1 MHLPMKKISFPILLS
16 LLFTF
21 ATSCSKTELD
31 LAPVSSIT
39 DSNFWKSAEQWESF
53 VVGIHSRLRT
63 HTFNLFVLGGM
74 RADEF
79 GDTSFG
85 GESTNNRERLWLN
98 TINVS
103 NPGVSGYG
111 DFYSNINQIN
121 LLIQKTEETTLLS
134 EANKSYYLGQAYGM
148 RAFYYFHLVR
158 SWGDVIIHTTPTT
171 TFDLNSLAKAASP
184 AAEVMALIKADLDK
198 SEAAFGSN
206 YTIKLNKAIWS
217 KSATL
222 MLKSEVYLW
231 TSKRA
236 NGGTADA
243 AIAKKALEDIQQ
255 NVPSLGLMEN
265 FREIF
270 GYYTKGNKEIIFA
283 VRNDL
288 NEYPFMGGEFMV
300 YLPQINY
307 IGNYYDSLSR
317 AKIDVQKDL
326 VGGTGGFQAPIKKS
340 TYYRFSN
347 EDSRK
352 YGSIQ
357 GAFTRTDNNE
367 FNLAGCYISKYQGT
381 INAGSRVMIDDY
393 PIYRYAD
400 LLLMLAEAKVTLGE
414 DPTNEINLIRQ
425 RAYGVNYKEQV
436 HGFPNQ
442 AGDEDL
448 AEMILKER
456 FFEFIGEGKRW
467 YDLLRF
473 GKEYVYKYTTVTE
486 DYKLLWPVDLT
497 TLTNNKALTQTPGY
511 NL

>member
-1 MHLPMKKISFPILLS
+1 MKKILFPILLS
-16 LLFTF
+16 LFITV
-21 ATSCSKTELD
+21 APSCSKTDLD
-31 LAPVSSIT
+31 LSPVSSIT
-39 DSNFWKSAEQWESF
+39 DNNFWKSTEQWESF

-79 GDTSFG
+79 GETSFG

-98 TINVS
+98 TLNVS

-121 LLIQKTEETTLLS
+121 LLIQKTEETTVLT

-148 RAFYYFHLVR
+148 RAFYYFHLLR
-158 SWGDVIIHTTPTT
+158 SWGDVIIHTTATT
-171 TFDLNSLAKAASP
+171 TFDLNKLAKEASP
-184 AAEVMALIKADLDK
+184 AAEVMALIKSDLDK

-206 YTIKLNKAIWS
+206 YTFKLNKIIWS

-231 TSKRA
+231 SSKRY

-243 AIAKKALEDIQQ
+243 TIAKNALQSIQQ
-255 NVPSLGLMEN
+255 NATSLGLMDN

-270 GYYTKGNKEIIFA
+270 GYSTKGNKELIFA
-283 VRNDL
+283 IRNDL
-288 NEYPFMGGEFMV
+288 NEYNFMGGEFMV

-340 TYYRFSN
+340 TYYRFPK

-357 GAFTRTDNNE
+357 GAFTFTDNE
-367 FNLAGCYISKYQGT
+367 YALAGCFLSKYQG
-381 INAGSRVMIDDY
+381 ILNAGSRVMIDDY

-414 DPTNEINLIRQ
+414 TPADEINQVRK
-425 RAYGVNYKEQV
+425 RAYGANYQESV

-442 AGDEDL
+442 PADDNL

-456 FFEFIGEGKRW
+456 FFEFVGEGKRW

-486 DYKLLWPVDLT
+486 EYKLLWPVDLT
-497 TLTNNKALTQTPGY
+497 TLTNNKALKQTPGY
-511 NL
+511 L